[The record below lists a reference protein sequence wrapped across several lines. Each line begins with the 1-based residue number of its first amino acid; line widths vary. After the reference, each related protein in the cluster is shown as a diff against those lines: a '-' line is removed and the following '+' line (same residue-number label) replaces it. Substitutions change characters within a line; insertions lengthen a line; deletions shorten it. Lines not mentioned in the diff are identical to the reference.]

1 MYMEKL
7 LRIEEVAVLVNVSV
21 KSINEWYVFKRTEPE
36 NEYAKLLPDPIFDNR
51 GRRLW
56 READIDK
63 FIKFHNEI
71 PKGRNGIMG
80 KVTQRYYKN
89 RGRKDGKK
97 TSNN

>member
-1 MYMEKL
+1 MDNL
-7 LRIEEVAVLVNVSV
+7 LRIEEVAILVNVSV
-21 KSINEWYVFKRTEPE
+21 KTINEWYVFKRTEPK
-36 NEYAKLLPDPIFDNR
+36 NEYAKMLPDPIKDNT

-56 READIDK
+56 KQADIDK
-63 FIKFHNEI
+63 LIQFHNEI

-97 TSNN
+97 IS

>member
-1 MYMEKL
+1 MANNL

-21 KSINEWYVFKRTEPE
+21 KSINEWYVFKRTEPT
-36 NEYAKLLPDPIFDNR
+36 NEYAKMLPDPIKDNT

-56 READIDK
+56 KESDVDK
-63 FIKFHNEI
+63 LIKFHNDI

-89 RGRKDGKK
+89 RGRKEDGKK
-97 TSNN
+97 IS

>member
-1 MYMEKL
+1 MEKL

-21 KSINEWYVFKRTEPE
+21 KSINEWYVFKRTEPD
-36 NEYAKLLPDPIFDNR
+36 NKYAKMLPEPKRDDT

-56 READIDK
+56 RESDVDK

-89 RGRKDGKK
+89 RGRKNGEK
-97 TSNN
+97 TN